1 MIVAVRPARSSFI
14 ERWIGPGLDAHWVKS
29 ELKGAGVN
37 VKSACPCVRDTAV
50 NLRFLYGH
58 SRRRMGVQGAGDHF
72 RGDVRAWTGTGAHS
86 SGLTMAAGYPCR
98 VRP

>member
-14 ERWIGPGLDAHWVKS
+14 ERWIRPGLDAHWAKS

-37 VKSACPCVRDTAV
+37 VKSATPCVRDTVV
-50 NLRFLYGH
+50 NSGSVWAF
-58 SRRRMGVQGAGDHF
+58 SAQDGVQGACDRF
-72 RGDVRAWTGTGAHS
+72 RGDVRAWTRTGARS
-86 SGLTMAAGYPCR
+86 PGLTMAADYPCR